1 MKSRRC
7 RIKLRT
13 SSSRL
18 FASQDRWSRT
28 DWLPKEVSNRAS
40 TVMQSFQGWA
50 GIYFISCGGGCSCPC
65 RADHLPCQPDH
76 REGSVTGFIQTNGT
90 TGVLTG
96 SDFINWDLLLNDGKN
111 TFRLTGPLSGNNSQV
126 FLRGE
131 DVAAFDNS
139 LFFNFSGID
148 YGTLLFSPRPFTGMH
163 YYCDSS
169 QPYICIPGETVVPL
183 NLKAGYQNVRLH
195 GNVAIGVADSV
206 PESGTLGLLL
216 NGCGWLARRL
226 RVGFAN

>member
-1 MKSRRC
+1 MG
-7 RIKLRT
+7 
-13 SSSRL
+13 
-18 FASQDRWSRT
+18 AGA
-28 DWLPKEVSNRAS
+28 VSHAEPITYLVNQ
-40 TVMQSFQGWA
+40 TIGK
-50 GIYFISCGGGCSCPC
+50 
-65 RADHLPCQPDH
+65 
-76 REGSVTGFIQTNGT
+76 GSVTGFIQTNGT
-90 TGVLTG
+90 TEVLTG
-96 SDFINWDLLLNDGKN
+96 SDFINWDLLLNDGNN

-148 YGTLLFSPRPFTGMH
+148 YGTLLFASRPFTGMH

-195 GNVAIGVADSV
+195 GNVAIGIADSV

-216 NGCGWLARRL
+216 IGCGWLARRL
-226 RVGFAN
+226 RVGLAN

>member
-1 MKSRRC
+1 
-7 RIKLRT
+7 
-13 SSSRL
+13 
-18 FASQDRWSRT
+18 
-28 DWLPKEVSNRAS
+28 
-40 TVMQSFQGWA
+40 MQSVQGWA
-50 GIYFISCGGGCSCPC
+50 GIYFISCGAGAVSHAEPITYLVNQTIGK
-65 RADHLPCQPDH
+65 
-76 REGSVTGFIQTNGT
+76 GSVTGFIQTNGT

-148 YGTLLFSPRPFTGMH
+148 YGTLLFAPRPFTGMH

-169 QPYICIPGETVVPL
+169 QPYICIPGDTVVPL
-183 NLKAGYQNVRLH
+183 NLKAGYQSVL
-195 GNVAIGVADSV
+195 AIGIADSV

-216 NGCGWLARRL
+216 IGCGWLARRL
-226 RVGFAN
+226 RVGLAN